1 MSFLMEE
8 KKKLKKVLIIKLGAI
23 GDVIHSTMLA
33 QSIKRANPNCIVHF
47 MTSDFITP
55 LLENNPDIDKVIWF
69 TGHRRNDYPYLI
81 FKGLSL
87 MFQRYDAVFPLSN
100 SIRNY
105 IMMFFMFP
113 KQIIKRNK
121 NRVHAV
127 DCFYKTAVDNFGE
140 IEKPKSLRIFV
151 KDELKNKIQE
161 QFKNYPRPWIIF
173 NPGGANDLDRQ
184 GRIWDDDY
192 WKELGNSIV
201 NEYGGTIFICGS
213 NKEVKLHEQYSA
225 IKNSVIL
232 TGKME
237 LIDSTALY
245 SLSDLFISGDSGPL
259 HIASALDIKVLAILG
274 SVPKE
279 VVRPYCIQSYVAEPN
294 IDCKGCEQK
303 VCKLLKDG
311 EKITP
316 CMKSIQPSD
325 ILKIIKDNNLL
336 LKVVL

>member
-1 MSFLMEE
+1 MEV

-33 QSIKRANPNCIVHF
+33 QSIKRANPDCIVHF

-121 NRVHAV
+121 KRVHAV
-127 DCFYKTAVDNFGE
+127 DCFYNTAVDNFGE

-151 KDELKNKIQE
+151 KDELKSEIKE
-161 QFKNYPRPWIIF
+161 RFKDYPRPWIIF
-173 NPGGANDLDRQ
+173 SPGGANDLDRQ
-184 GRIWDDDY
+184 GRIWVDDY
-192 WKELGNSIV
+192 WKELGNSIID
-201 NEYGGTIFICGS
+201 EYGGTIFVCGS
-213 NKEVKLHEQYSA
+213 NKETELHKQYKE

-237 LIDSTALY
+237 LIESTALY
-245 SLSDLFISGDSGPL
+245 SLCDLFISGDSGPL

-274 SVPKE
+274 SMPE
-279 VVRPYCIQSYVAEPN
+279 YIVRPYCLQSYVAEPN
-294 IDCKGCEQK
+294 TECKACGDK
-303 VCKLLKDG
+303 VCKLLKEG
-311 EKITP
+311 EKFTP
-316 CMKSIQPSD
+316 CMKSIHACD
-325 ILKIIKDNNLL
+325 ILNLIRDNKLL
-336 LKVVL
+336 

>member
-1 MSFLMEE
+1 MEE

-33 QSIKRANPNCIVHF
+33 QSIKRADPNCIVHF

-69 TGHRRNDYPYLI
+69 TGHRANDYPYLI

-113 KQIIKRNK
+113 KQIIRRNK

-127 DCFYKTAVDNFGE
+127 DCFYNTAVDNFGE

-184 GRIWDDDY
+184 GRIWEDNY

-213 NKEVKLHEQYSA
+213 NKEIELHKQYEA

-237 LIDSTALY
+237 LIESTALY
-245 SLSDLFISGDSGPL
+245 ALSDLFISGDTGPL

-274 SVPKE
+274 SMAAETVK
-279 VVRPYCIQSYVAEPN
+279 PYCIQSYVAEPN
-294 IDCKGCEQK
+294 IECKGCGQK
-303 VCKLLKDG
+303 VCKLLEEG
-311 EKITP
+311 EKVTP
-316 CMKSIQPSD
+316 CMKSIHPED

-336 LKVVL
+336 